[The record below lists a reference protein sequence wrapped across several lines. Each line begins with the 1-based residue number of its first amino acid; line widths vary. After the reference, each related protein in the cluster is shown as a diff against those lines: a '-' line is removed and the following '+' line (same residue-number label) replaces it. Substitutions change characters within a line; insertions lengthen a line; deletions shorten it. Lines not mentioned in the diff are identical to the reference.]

1 MPRRVLLVDDVSMF
15 LEIQKGF
22 LKMSIIQISCA
33 KNGCEAFASVKSTR
47 PDLVIM
53 DLHMPEMNGAECCAA
68 IKGTPDLSSIP
79 VIMATAAGK
88 KEDHELCRRAGCDA
102 LLTKPF
108 ERGLFLD
115 TVRRFIPELDRREK
129 RIPVTS
135 KVRFQAFHVV
145 MTGMVL
151 DLSIRG
157 LYVAT
162 EYDLEKGT
170 EVALVFA
177 LPGDQGTQVQA
188 KGKVCWKNSGGESRK
203 KDYPPG
209 FGMEFSAF
217 GEGSLAALQRYLALR
232 GG

>member
-1 MPRRVLLVDDVSMF
+1 MPRQVLLVDDVSMF

-22 LKMSIIQISCA
+22 LKMSIIQTSCA
-33 KNGCEAFASVKSTR
+33 RNGCEALASVKSTR

-68 IKGTPDLSSIP
+68 IKGAPELSSIP

-88 KEDHELCRRAGCDA
+88 KEDHELCRRAGCDE

-108 ERGLFLD
+108 ERGLYLD
-115 TVRRFIPELDRREK
+115 TVRRYIPELDRREK
-129 RIPVTS
+129 RIPITA

-145 MTGMVL
+145 MTGIVL

-157 LYVAT
+157 LYIAT
-162 EYDLEKGT
+162 EYDLDEGT
-170 EVALVFA
+170 EVAIVFA
-177 LPGDQGTQVQA
+177 LPGDHVAQVQA
-188 KGKVCWKNSGGESRK
+188 KGKVCWKNSGTENRK

-217 GEGSLAALQRYLALR
+217 GGGALAVLQRYLALR